1 MRVILTLLFV
11 AASLLV
17 EMMRERKKV
26 QKSINR
32 PVPVPKGKS
41 IP

>member
-11 AASLLV
+11 AASLLF
-17 EMMRERKKV
+17 EMMRERKKI
-26 QKSINR
+26 QKSIHR
-32 PVPVPKGKS
+32 PVPVPKEKN